1 MQFFY
6 LNSFLSDEIFI
17 DIGSNIGTHSFFIL
31 KYLSP
36 FKVLSIDP
44 QKICIYLQKK
54 TLSSNKDLN
63 KEKIEFMIA
72 NSNKEYTTEDV
83 AQNLIQIINKYE
95 KTKQGRGKEMVE
107 ELMGACQSLKN
118 EPWFDNLS
126 ATFLLKNL
134 SEVAEADHK
143 IEETEIQFLKN
154 ISEIFGVDSPRI

>member
-1 MQFFY
+1 MEKNTDWIQHY
-6 LNSFLSDEIFI
+6 
-17 DIGSNIGTHSFFIL
+17 GFIL
-31 KYLSP
+31 VAFAHMTDWKLLDCEL
-36 FKVLSIDP
+36 KVI
-44 QKICIYLQKK
+44 Q
-54 TLSSNKDLN
+54 
-63 KEKIEFMIA
+63 EKMEFIIA

-95 KTKQGRGKEMVE
+95 EVKQGRGKEMVE

-118 EPWFDNLS
+118 EPWFDDLS

-143 IEETEIQFLKN
+143 VEETEIQFLKN

>member
-1 MQFFY
+1 MENNTDWIQHY
-6 LNSFLSDEIFI
+6 
-17 DIGSNIGTHSFFIL
+17 GFIL
-31 KYLSP
+31 VAFAHMTDWKL
-36 FKVLSIDP
+36 LD
-44 QKICIYLQKK
+44 CELQVIQ
-54 TLSSNKDLN
+54 
-63 KEKIEFMIA
+63 EKMEFMIA

-95 KTKQGRGKEMVE
+95 KTKQGRGKEMVA

-118 EPWFDNLS
+118 EPWFDDLS

-143 IEETEIQFLKN
+143 VEETEIQFLKN